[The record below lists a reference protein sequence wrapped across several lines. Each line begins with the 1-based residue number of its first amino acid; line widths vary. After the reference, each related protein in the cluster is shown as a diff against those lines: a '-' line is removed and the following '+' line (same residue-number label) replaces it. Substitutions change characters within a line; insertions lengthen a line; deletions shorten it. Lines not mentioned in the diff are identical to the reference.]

1 MSMKP
6 NSHRRHPLADLID
19 LDLPADELRRLAR
32 VDALLR
38 AAARAPGTR
47 IPSSAVSR
55 SSVRSITDAQL
66 GAALFSVAMNAVWRS
81 RHRRTLAI
89 AVAPSASYL
98 LVLVV
103 IALLVRPPLLGWIG
117 LGVVALASFSI
128 AALALYLWP
137 RSRVNTDRLHPH
149 SSTVFRLL
157 VVIDADLEPEELARA
172 VAARTGTRPAEV
184 RVVAPAGGSPLHLV
198 TSDSDNDGVAA
209 AARLSRTLR
218 TLGAQGRH
226 LAGTVGAPDPLEA
239 TGDELS
245 RFAADEI
252 LFVGREPDR
261 RRLLDEDFERRAR
274 DLFGVHCSTL
284 YGR

>member
-1 MSMKP
+1 
-6 NSHRRHPLADLID
+6 
-19 LDLPADELRRLAR
+19 
-32 VDALLR
+32 
-38 AAARAPGTR
+38 
-47 IPSSAVSR
+47 
-55 SSVRSITDAQL
+55 
-66 GAALFSVAMNAVWRS
+66 MNAVRRS

-89 AVAPSASYL
+89 AVVPATLYL

-157 VVIDADLEPEELARA
+157 VVIDADLEPEELAQA
-172 VAARTGTRPAEV
+172 VAARTGMRPAEV
-184 RVVAPAGGSPLHLV
+184 RVVAPVGGSSLHLV
-198 TSDSDNDGVAA
+198 TSDTDNDGVAA

-218 TLGAQGRH
+218 TLGAPGRH

-252 LFVGREPDR
+252 LFVGREPAR

>member
-1 MSMKP
+1 MSQ
-6 NSHRRHPLADLID
+6 RRQRQCRTPSDDSAVEASS
-19 LDLPADELRRLAR
+19 PRRR
-32 VDALLR
+32 ER
-38 AAARAPGTR
+38 TARAPGTR

-55 SSVRSITDAQL
+55 SSIRSLTDAPP
-66 GAALFSVAMNAVWRS
+66 GAALFSVAMNAVRRS
-81 RHRRTLAI
+81 RHRRTLAV
-89 AVAPSASYL
+89 AVAPATLYL

-149 SSTVFRLL
+149 SSAVFRLL
-157 VVIDADLEPEELARA
+157 VVIDADLEPEELAQA

-184 RVVAPAGGSPLHLV
+184 RVVAPAGGSSLHLV
-198 TSDSDNDGVAA
+198 TSDTDNDGVAA

-218 TLGAQGRH
+218 TLGAPGRH

-252 LFVGREPDR
+252 LFVGREPAR